1 MRMASRLAP
10 LCLGVL
16 ILAGAARSARAQT
29 YVWTDERG
37 VVHAAAEPSEVP
49 DRYRAKAVKD
59 AERPRSN
66 VTVLPPPDPPAAPEN
81 DDPTA
86 PAPMLPGKKP
96 AHAAQPKPEVPA
108 EDAAP
113 KPAEPD
119 EAAAKKKG
127 LPEPA
132 PGFEW
137 SCTADPEGGKP
148 KCEQFEKRASK
159 RARHAAAR
167 AEARKQLGAD
177 PDAENDP
184 EMRDELQRRA
194 DKEYEKTT
202 QKPPAPAREP
212 SSDDEESETPE
223 D

>member
-16 ILAGAARSARAQT
+16 TLVAAARSASAQT

-49 DRYRAKAVKD
+49 DKFRAKAVKD

-66 VTVLPPPDPPAAPEN
+66 VTVLPPPDPPAAPN
-81 DDPTA
+81 DDDPTA
-86 PAPMLPGKKP
+86 PAPLRNGLKP
-96 AHAAQPKPEVPA
+96 KYAVPPKSETPA
-108 EDAAP
+108 EEAP
-113 KPAEPD
+113 KTDEPAD
-119 EAAAKKKG
+119 AAAKKKG

-148 KCEQFEKRASK
+148 KCEQFEKKSSK

-167 AEARKQLGAD
+167 AEARKQLGVD

-184 EMRDELQRRA
+184 EVQEQLQRRA
-194 DKEYEKTT
+194 DKEYQKTT
-202 QKPPAPAREP
+202 QKPPVPDAHANDGDDD
-212 SSDDEESETPE
+212 SDELEN
-223 D
+223 

>member
-16 ILAGAARSARAQT
+16 TLVAAARSANAQT

-49 DRYRAKAVKD
+49 EKFRAKAVKD

-66 VTVLPPPDPPAAPEN
+66 VTVLPPPDPPAAPET

-86 PAPMLPGKKP
+86 PAPMLPGHKP
-96 AHAAQPKPEVPA
+96 AHAAPPKPETPA
-108 EDAAP
+108 ADAP
-113 KPAEPD
+113 KTVEPG
-119 EAAAKKKG
+119 EAAAAKKG

-137 SCTADPEGGKP
+137 SCTADPDGGKP
-148 KCEQFEKRASK
+148 KCEQFEKRSSK

-167 AEARKQLGAD
+167 DAARKQLGVD

-184 EMRDELQRRA
+184 EVQEQLQQRA

-202 QKPPAPAREP
+202 RKPPVPDAHPADDED
-212 SSDDEESETPE
+212 SDDPE